1 MTRWLPTVRALASAV
16 LRSARSSVSS
26 LSSESPSSIRGGT
39 LISRLNWPTSVSQ
52 AGLAIASSAAALPI
66 DGMPSSSVRFSSI
79 SWPTVLGFSSNR
91 RSRSMRA
98 NASSERRT
106 LSRYLRLSSP
116 LILIAWM
123 SRPTSGLR
131 STSKPTTYPSSPP
144 ICPFARHL
152 LLTPRPNWV
161 DVPLVRF

>member
-1 MTRWLPTVRALASAV
+1 MTRWLPTVRALVSAA
-16 LRSARSSVSS
+16 LRSARSSVSRV
-26 LSSESPSSIRGGT
+26 SSASPSSIRGGT
-39 LISRLNWPTSVSQ
+39 LISRLNCPTSVAQ
-52 AGLAIASSAAALPI
+52 AGLAMASSTSALRI
-66 DGMPSSSVRFSSI
+66 DGMPRSSVRLSSI

-123 SRPTSGLR
+123 SRPIEAP
-131 STSKPTTYPSSPP
+131 ST
-144 ICPFARHL
+144 R
-152 LLTPRPNWV
+152 
-161 DVPLVRF
+161 